1 MNKALKYVSST
12 ATDGDHKHEKEM
24 QSRPQSKGAVARTLG
39 HLNAAHA
46 SATARANAAPHSAV
60 GQSAGYEAE
69 AYERKDAQA
78 ARDSPLEDPTAT
90 ARVKNERAILFLS
103 HREKKPGGP
112 NRSHNHTQRH
122 FLKYKKVPLLYGDT
136 HF

>member
-1 MNKALKYVSST
+1 MKK
-12 ATDGDHKHEKEM
+12 KM

>member
-90 ARVKNERAILFLS
+90 ARVKMNAPYSFIS
-103 HREKKPGGP
+103 
-112 NRSHNHTQRH
+112 
-122 FLKYKKVPLLYGDT
+122 
-136 HF
+136 